1 MKRVYK
7 IAIASAFLI
16 LTACATV
23 AGGAIGAG
31 IGSLSGNTAAGAAI
45 GAGAGMLVDTL

>member
-1 MKRVYK
+1 MKRMYK
-7 IAIASAFLI
+7 LVIVSALVI

-31 IGSLSGNTAAGAAI
+31 IGSVSGNTAAGAAI
-45 GAGAGMLVDTL
+45 GAGAGMLVDIF